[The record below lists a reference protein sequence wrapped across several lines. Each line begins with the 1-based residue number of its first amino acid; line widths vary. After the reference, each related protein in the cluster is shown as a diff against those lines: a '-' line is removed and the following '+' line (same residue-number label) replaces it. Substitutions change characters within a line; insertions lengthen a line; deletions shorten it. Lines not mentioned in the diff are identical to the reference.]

1 MSQDR
6 RNYILGAGELLV
18 ETVLPSPRAPQER
31 RPYSL
36 SEARDRIA
44 TRASAI
50 VASIQTMPSAA
61 LPGGEAV
68 AALTLHPQF
77 LSKSAFPGGLLAEV
91 GLRAVGSKP
100 SRVTPEKVDRKSEP
114 REEATSTVYVAGKL
128 DSFRHLSAVLERPLE
143 SIPAKV
149 AENLTAVEDFRA
161 VTREDR
167 LAGFRPSQEIKVLEC
182 VLHAHPTAVDGNI
195 VRLFEG
201 YAESLGLR
209 VDSDN
214 ELFASGLCF
223 LAVSGD
229 FERLEDLALFSFLRR
244 VRPMP
249 RMRPLLPSR
258 ISRAAVGVPVHV
270 PSDDP
275 LDTGLAAAVFDTPL
289 PAEHVLTR
297 YVIHHEHG
305 VEPYADADERLHGL
319 CVASAATLGPLD
331 NLQGGRVPYVLH
343 HHGVLGVDTDGSGYL
358 AALKTIKEQVIAG
371 NYPLFNLSFGPD
383 GAIYDDEIDPFT
395 AVVDDLTSKGER
407 LCFVA
412 VGNDGELDA
421 DLALN
426 RIQPP
431 SDAVNSIA
439 VGATNSRQ
447 SSWQRA
453 DYSCVG
459 PGRHGC
465 RVKPDCVTFGGSMD
479 EPFGCIGPNATP
491 DRYNTQGT
499 SFSSPSAMRT
509 AGGILATMGEQLSP
523 IAVKALLLH
532 GCRLEERDRRD
543 VGHGLVE
550 SELANLL
557 TSDPNEVKV
566 IFQGSLVAGK
576 YLQHKLPLP
585 PDLAGMV
592 ELKATLCFASPVD
605 SSFPATYV
613 RAGVEAIFRPHSE
626 KFGTITDPDGSK
638 RPSTTV
644 LSDTLFNQGGAY
656 GMSDDRRD
664 AHLWDTVLKVTKTKR
679 STSLHNPVIELHY
692 NRRQEGQPDSATNQ
706 PDIPY
711 ALVLTIRCRA
721 VNDLYDRVRARF
733 GANVRVLAP
742 RIEIPIRT

>member
-1 MSQDR
+1 MNQDR
-6 RNYILGAGELLV
+6 RNYILGAGEQLV

-31 RPYSL
+31 KPYSL
-36 SEARDRIA
+36 SEARDRMAI
-44 TRASAI
+44 RASST
-50 VASIQTMPSAA
+50 VASIQDMPSAA
-61 LPGGEAV
+61 LPNGEAV

-100 SRVTPEKVDRKSEP
+100 SRVTPEKVDRKSDPKDES
-114 REEATSTVYVAGKL
+114 TSTVFVAGKL
-128 DSFRHLSAVLERPLE
+128 ESFKSLSAVLERPLE
-143 SIPAKV
+143 AIPARV
-149 AENLTAVEDFRA
+149 ADNLTAVEDFRA

-167 LAGFRPSQEIKVLEC
+167 LGGFRPTDENKVLEC
-182 VLHAHPTAVDGNI
+182 VLHAHPTAGDEQI
-195 VRLFEG
+195 VKAFER
-201 YAESLGLR
+201 YAESLGLL
-209 VDSDN
+209 VDLEN

-229 FERLEDLALFSFLRR
+229 MSKVDDLAYFSFLRR
-244 VRPMP
+244 VRAMP

-258 ISRAAVGVPVHV
+258 ISRAAAGVPVQV
-270 PSDDP
+270 PNENP
-275 LDTGLAAAVFDTPL
+275 LDIGLIAAIFDTPL
-289 PAEHVLTR
+289 PAEHALSKFV
-297 YVIHHEHG
+297 VHHDYG
-305 VEPYADADERLHGL
+305 VVPYSDADESLHGL
-319 CVASAATLGPLD
+319 CVASAAMLGPLD
-331 NLQGGRVPYVLH
+331 NLQGGRAPYMLH
-343 HHGVLGVDTDGSGYL
+343 HHGVLGEDPDGSGYL
-358 AALKTIKEQVIAG
+358 AALRTIQEQVVKG

-383 GAIYDDEIDPFT
+383 GAMSDDDIDPFT
-395 AVVDDLTSKGER
+395 AVVDDLTATGKR

-412 VGNDGELDA
+412 VGNDGELDS

-439 VGATNSRQ
+439 VGAVNSRQ

-479 EPFGCIGPNATP
+479 EPFGCVGPGAIP

-499 SFSSPSAMRT
+499 SFASPSAMRT

-523 IAVKALLLH
+523 TAVKALLLH
-532 GCRLEERDRRD
+532 GSRLEERERRD

-550 SELANLL
+550 SNLADLL
-557 TSDPNEVKV
+557 TSDPNEIKIV
-566 IFQGSLVAGK
+566 FQGSLAAGK

-585 PDLAGMV
+585 PDLSGMV
-592 ELKATLCFASPVD
+592 ELQATLCFASPVD

-626 KFGTITDPDGSK
+626 RFGTITDKDGTK

-644 LSDTLFNQGGAY
+644 SSDTLFNQGGAY

-679 STSLHNPVIELHY
+679 AASLHNPVIELHY
-692 NRRQEGQPDSATNQ
+692 NRRQEGQPDSTANQ

-711 ALVLTIRCRA
+711 ALILTIRCRA